1 MTLVVRH
8 IPRQITS
15 IRVLVPG
22 TRTRFRSGGLN
33 VALQTARIL
42 VQLLPT
48 EVVTYRVREEG
59 YPFLSDLLDQ
69 DAKPGDAL
77 WLISWGFDVP
87 HLVRQLRGRPMA
99 YHAHSAGYG
108 FDLPPGL
115 PVIAVSRNT
124 LGYWGNR
131 APRNPLFLV
140 PNALEPQWIERGDRS
155 VFDENLHATCR
166 DVDVLVQERKS
177 SPYVLNR
184 LVPALRRRGLSVEVH
199 DGWIDDLVD
208 LFNRSTV
215 YLYDSAEYWRARGLS
230 EGFGLPPLEAM
241 ACGCVVFSS
250 LNNALSDFLT
260 PGETAHQI
268 GCGSIEFDLQRISAA
283 VKSPQRWR
291 GSFEVVQGLLD
302 ASSEAMCVSRWNLVL
317 AQIQSGWPSW
327 QEPSLVLTSSSTM
340 VLRCSDLLRRGRTKL
355 EKIMPKSRLV
365 VNQLI
370 GRLSE
375 FKVIS

>member
-42 VQLLPT
+42 GQLLPT

-87 HLVRQLRGRPMA
+87 QLVRRLIGRPMA
-99 YHAHSAGYG
+99 YHAHSVGYG
-108 FDLPPGL
+108 FDLPPGI

-140 PNALEPQWIERGDRS
+140 PNALEPQWIERGDRY
-155 VFDENLHATCR
+155 VFDGNAQATCR

-184 LVPALRRRGLSVEVH
+184 LVPALRRRGLSVEVQ
-199 DGWIDDLVD
+199 DGWIDDLVG

-230 EGFGLPPLEAM
+230 EGFGLPPLEAL

-260 PGETAHQI
+260 PGETAHQL
-268 GCGSIEFDLQRISAA
+268 GCGSINFDLQRISDA
-283 VKSPQRWR
+283 VSSPQRWR
-291 GSFEVVQGLLD
+291 GNIEAVQGLLET
-302 ASSEAMCVSRWNLVL
+302 SSEAKCVSRWDYVL
-317 AQIQSGWPSW
+317 AQIQSGWPGW
-327 QEPSLVLTSSSTM
+327 QQSSSVLTSSSTA
-340 VLRCSDLLRRGRTKL
+340 VLRCRHLLQRGRTKL
-355 EKIMPKSRLV
+355 ENFMPKSRSV

-370 GRLSE
+370 DRL
-375 FKVIS
+375 